1 MKIINRFL
9 MLLTFSGVLFSPIKI
24 SGQVKITD
32 GADISMNPNSILELE
47 SADKG
52 LLIPRIGLISKDD
65 PSPLTAPVPVGM
77 LVYSLSGVMADGFYY
92 WTGSEWKIISTT
104 GNRGMLT
111 TLTRSTN
118 DTLDAICSVVLA
130 SNDITLTLPEVNAS
144 DTTLQITIKNGGS
157 HTDLITVRG
166 YGSAKIDGM
175 DNVRIRPGLGE
186 TFIPFGSSWIIQN
199 RDAGS
204 SEIIDIGP
212 DEAFKNLSD
221 VIDFLEEHMEGP
233 VVIRISGDETLIT
246 ETIVLDLPFPL
257 TIQGISFGS
266 GIIGPG
272 PGMAG
277 KPLFRCLSDS
287 YFKMLQFDGSTLTG
301 YGSANGEDAIRLS
314 GTDTYN
320 EIKDCTFEGFYNSV
334 VDSSNAELWLFE
346 CDIINSSANG
356 ILIHSDETGVKIR
369 ISETDF
375 INCST
380 GINLSKASA
389 AVIQVISGFF
399 ENSAGNTAIIYNP
412 AEFSFVSLFITNNAW
427 NQIGTGIAGFDFT
440 RTDARDSDAFIE
452 NNVGFESN
460 KPHCKINVTNNSS
473 SVTCSTP
480 GNWYKAV
487 WTNTSQYTT
496 NLNAGN
502 NRVTYLPSNGRDMM
516 IIISGNVLV
525 SSNNRVVTIGIVKNG
540 NSGVRYGETT
550 LRVTVAN
557 QPFQFST
564 VIHLEDVEKDDY
576 FEMFCASSGSGDV
589 LTFQDINWFV
599 STE

>member
-1 MKIINRFL
+1 MKIINRFFL
-9 MLLTFSGVLFSPIKI
+9 PLAFSGVLCSTIQL
-24 SGQVKITD
+24 SAQVKITD
-32 GADISMNPNSILELE
+32 GADISMDPNSILELE

-52 LLIPRIGLISKDD
+52 LLIPRIGLINKDN
-65 PSPLTAPVPVGM
+65 PAPLTAPVPEGM
-77 LVYSLSGVMADGFYY
+77 LVYSLSGGMADGFYY
-92 WTGSEWKIISTT
+92 WTGSEWKLISSAVS
-104 GNRGMLT
+104 RGMLT
-111 TLTRSTN
+111 PLTRSTN
-118 DTLDAICSVVLA
+118 DTLDAICSIVLA
-130 SNDITLTLPEVNAS
+130 SNDITLTLPQVNAS
-144 DTTLQITIKNGGS
+144 DTSLQITIKNGGS

-212 DEAFKNLSD
+212 DEAFKSLPD
-221 VIDFLEEHMEGP
+221 VIDFLEEHMERP
-233 VVIRISGDETLIT
+233 MVIRISGEETLLT
-246 ETIVLDLPFPL
+246 ETVVIDLPYSL

-272 PGMAG
+272 TGLSG
-277 KPLFRCLSDS
+277 KPMFRCLSDC
-287 YFKMLQFDGSTLTG
+287 YFKMLQFDASTLPG
-301 YGSANGEDAIRLS
+301 YGSAPGEDALRLS
-314 GTDTYN
+314 GSDTYN

-334 VDSSNAELWLFE
+334 TDSSNAELWLFE
-346 CDIINSSANG
+346 CDILNSKANG
-356 ILIHSDETGVKIR
+356 LLIHSDETGVKVR

-380 GINLSKASA
+380 GINLSKASGA
-389 AVIQVISGFF
+389 IIQVISGFF
-399 ENSAGNTAIIYNP
+399 ENSAGNTGILYNP
-412 AEFSFVSLFITNNAW
+412 SEFSFQSLFITNNAW
-427 NQIGTGIAGFDFT
+427 NQVGTGISGFDFT

-452 NNVGFESN
+452 NNVGFEGN

-473 SVTCSTP
+473 TVTCSTP

-487 WTNTSQYTT
+487 WTNTSHYTT
-496 NLNAGN
+496 NLKVEN
-502 NRVTYLPSNGRDMM
+502 NKVTYLPSNGRDMM

-525 SSNNRVVTIGIVKNG
+525 SSNNRVVTIGIVKGG
-540 NSGVRYGETT
+540 NSAIRYGETT

-576 FEMFCASSGSGDV
+576 FEMFCSSSGSGDV